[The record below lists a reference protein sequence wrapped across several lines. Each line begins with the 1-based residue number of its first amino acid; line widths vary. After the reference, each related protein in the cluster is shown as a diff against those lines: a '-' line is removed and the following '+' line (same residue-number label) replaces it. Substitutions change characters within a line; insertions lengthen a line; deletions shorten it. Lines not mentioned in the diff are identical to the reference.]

1 MNTTAYSTA
10 DHRHEA
16 DCRCPDDRCA
26 GYHHEVGA
34 TCWCSIFTGQP
45 TDALDDDRRDIA
57 VLGDLDAKQLNRLAL
72 RNRGKNPFEVSG
84 DAIARHEFE
93 VQS

>member
-1 MNTTAYSTA
+1 MNTMNDTAQSTA
-10 DHRHEA
+10 E
-16 DCRCPDDRCA
+16 DR
-26 GYHHEVGA
+26 
-34 TCWCSIFTGQP
+34 
-45 TDALDDDRRDIA
+45 LDDDRRDIA

-93 VQS
+93 VLS